1 MDFTPVRVKQDFPKG
16 RVDDVKSLAA
26 GALWATDFPTKIK
39 KGMKVAV
46 LAGSRGIM
54 NIKLIVR
61 TVVDEIKKAGGEPS
75 VVAAMGSHG
84 GGTAEGQREVL
95 CHLGISEETMDCP
108 IVCSGES
115 VLIGTT
121 LEGYPVYVSCP
132 VLQFDG
138 IIAINRIKPHTAF
151 KGEIESGLLKMLSVG
166 LGGPAGAASV
176 HAQGA
181 KGLRLMVP
189 SIGREVK
196 KRLPFWGGLAIVENA
211 YEQTYQITGV
221 GNTALEETEKKLLV
235 LAKQLMPSLPFPEID
250 VLVVEE
256 MGKNFS
262 GTGMDSNV
270 INRMRIHGEPEPE
283 GLAIKRIVVLDLADA
298 SQGNA
303 TGIGL
308 ADFTTKTLV
317 QKIDYQ
323 ATYLNCLTSTFVQR
337 AMIPVIMEDEEQA
350 IKAAIKSLGN
360 VPAKEARLVRI
371 ANTLS
376 LDFLQVSKSLIP
388 EVHAHPRL
396 EIIE

>member
-1 MDFTPVRVKQDFPKG
+1 MDFTPVKVRQDFPKDQ
-16 RVDDVKSLAA
+16 VDDVKSLVTSE
-26 GALWATDFPTKIK
+26 LKATDSFAKIEQ
-39 KGMKVAV
+39 GMKVAV

-54 NIKLIVR
+54 NIGPIVR

-95 CHLGISEETMDCP
+95 HHLGISEETMDCP

-115 VLIGTT
+115 VLVGTT
-121 LEGYPVYVSCP
+121 LEGYPVYVNRP
-132 VLQFDG
+132 VLEFDG
-138 IIAINRIKPHTAF
+138 ILAINRIKPHTAF
-151 KGEIESGLLKMLSVG
+151 KGEIESGILKMLSVG
-166 LGGPAGAASV
+166 LGGPAGAAAV
-176 HAQGA
+176 HGQGA

-189 SIGREVK
+189 SIGKEVK
-196 KRLPFWGGLAIVENA
+196 KRLPFLGGLAIVENA
-211 YEQTYQITGV
+211 YEKTYRITGV
-221 GNTALEETEKKLLV
+221 GNADLEETEKGLLV
-235 LAKQLMPSLPFPEID
+235 LAKQLMPSLPFSEID

-270 INRMRIHGEPEPE
+270 LNRMRIHGEPEPA
-283 GLAIKRIVVLDLADA
+283 GLAIKRIVVLDLSDA

-308 ADFTTKTLV
+308 ADFTTEALV
-317 QKIDYQ
+317 EKIDYR

-350 IKAAIKSLGN
+350 IRAAIKSLGN
-360 VPAKEARLVRI
+360 VSAEQSRLVRI

-376 LDFLQVSKSLIP
+376 LDFLRVSENLIP
-388 EVHAHPRL
+388 EVNAHPRL